1 MISIVNVVIRL
12 GVGLIKLKIVL
23 KKKKE
28 KMCGSCV
35 LFLFFLSY
43 VWQHFEGAFR
53 RTHEMKWYVQMGV
66 AFALQS
72 G

>member
-1 MISIVNVVIRL
+1 
-12 GVGLIKLKIVL
+12 
-23 KKKKE
+23 
-28 KMCGSCV
+28 MCGSCV